1 MVNKMVLHAFAV
13 TLLRAGPLPFSD
25 GGSTLAHLAANG
37 DGKAANP

>member
-25 GGSTLAHLAANG
+25 GGSTLALAANG
-37 DGKAANP
+37 DGKTANP